1 MCVIVPDVCV
11 SRKSAPVLRK
21 TVLSV
26 GLIDLENEAEFFG
39 IDRNPQIHDEADLAL
54 FHTKDPIKMNPKVGV
69 ISLPTKDN
77 FGASSLCWIMGWG
90 DVRKGSK
97 FCTQRR
103 MRTLRALRAVMA
115 K

>member
-1 MCVIVPDVCV
+1 M
-11 SRKSAPVLRK
+11 
-21 TVLSV
+21 LSV